1 MSKIISHD
9 ILSDTLTLSECSDGF
24 WLYDKTRG
32 MNLSM
37 RAKTQTDAFVE
48 AIKYYQERL
57 KSVEA
62 SYFSL
67 NKKVE
72 EFVESVA
79 GKEDIYGN

>member
-24 WLYDKTRG
+24 WLYDKTRS

-37 RAKTQTDAFVE
+37 RAKTATDAFVE
-48 AIKYYQERL
+48 AIEYYQGRL
-57 KSVEA
+57 KNVEA
-62 SYFSL
+62 SYYAL

-72 EFVESVA
+72 AFVEDVTEC
-79 GKEDIYGN
+79 EDF